1 MGSLDKN
8 LFIAVSLDIV
18 RLKFNKQKMAHLKAH
33 CSVGGWSVSPLFLL
47 YQTDKHNTFKKEFS
61 STLSLAKHED
71 ALGLEI
77 HAALHTTSATS
88 LRNVLHPKFP
98 G

>member
-1 MGSLDKN
+1 MGSLDKY

-47 YQTDKHNTFKKEFS
+47 YQTDKHTFNKKDFIPP
-61 STLSLAKHED
+61 LSLAKHED

-77 HAALHTTSATS
+77 LTAHL
-88 LRNVLHPKFP
+88 LLP
-98 G
+98 